1 MPETAEND
9 MPRPKLVSDED
20 VLAVALDVLAE
31 KGSTFTLSDLAR
43 RVGLSRATLIQR
55 FGDRD
60 AILLRM
66 AEYELEATRLWL
78 DSCSVVRS
86 TDGLWQF
93 LEEIVCGMDSGSGF
107 SARVQIAA
115 LEVRDPALRALAD
128 EKYQLVQAAIAERLP
143 EGSPRRELAVH
154 LHAVI
159 AGATMQWVVTD
170 GATTLSE
177 FVLHRLHWAMKN
189 TRPALI

>member
-1 MPETAEND
+1 

-20 VLAVALDVLAE
+20 VLAVALDVLADE
-31 KGSTFTLSDLAR
+31 GTTFTLSDLAR
-43 RVGLSRATLIQR
+43 RVGLSRATIIQR

-60 AILLRM
+60 AILRRM
-66 AEYELEATRLWL
+66 ARHEVDATRVWL
-78 DSCSVVRS
+78 ESCPVVRS
-86 TDGLWQF
+86 REGLWQF
-93 LEEIVCGMDSGSGF
+93 LEEIVRGMGGGNGF

-128 EKYQLVQAAIAERLP
+128 ERYQLVQAAIAERLP
-143 EGSPRRELAVH
+143 DGSHRREMAVH
-154 LHAVI
+154 LHAII

-170 GATTLSE
+170 GATALSD

-189 TRPALI
+189 TRPPLT

>member
-1 MPETAEND
+1 

-20 VLAVALDVLAE
+20 VLAASLEVLATQ
-31 KGSTFTLSDLAR
+31 GIAFTLADLAR

-60 AILLRM
+60 AILRRM
-66 AEYELEATRLWL
+66 AEFEVSAARDWINAFPKGDGAEGLWRFLEAI
-78 DSCSVVRS
+78 VR
-86 TDGLWQF
+86 
-93 LEEIVCGMDSGSGF
+93 GMGGGEGF

-115 LEVRDPALRALAD
+115 LEVRDPALRALA
-128 EKYQLVQAAIAERLP
+128 EERYQLVQAAIAERLP
-143 EGSPRRELAVH
+143 EGLPHRETAAH

-170 GATTLSE
+170 GTTDLSD
-177 FVLHRLHWAMKN
+177 FVLDRLRWAMKN
-189 TRPALI
+189 NTPALI